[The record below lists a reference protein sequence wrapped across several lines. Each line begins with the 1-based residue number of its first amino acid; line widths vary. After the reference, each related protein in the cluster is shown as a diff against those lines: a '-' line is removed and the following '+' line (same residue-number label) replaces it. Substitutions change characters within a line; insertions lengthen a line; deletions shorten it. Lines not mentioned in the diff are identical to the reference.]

1 MTIEKI
7 IAIVGLALILIMPI
21 FLTVMVILTRIQKY
35 VDDRFDKKNRKK

>member
-7 IAIVGLALILIMPI
+7 VAIVGLALILIMPI
-21 FLTVMVILTRIQKY
+21 FLLVMVILTRIQKY

>member
-7 IAIVGLALILIMPI
+7 VAIVGLALVLIMPI